1 MFKGKNRIIMIK
13 ISRGGK
19 MKTVL
24 KQFKINGFR
33 NLTNVTLNLNDV
45 TAIVGLNSY
54 GKSNVINAIN
64 MGIRFIKAPSEE
76 KIRYMSNRSMYPLL
90 KKNAGTDFSFE
101 FTAEIIN
108 ENNEK
113 ADVTYGYT
121 FSWDTE
127 LADCEINEEH
137 LFIKSEKFGGKH
149 ISREGSAAKFKRSP
163 QGRCQVKID
172 INNDQLVINK
182 LENFDNLYYLELVKA
197 LNNVEFYVERHLD
210 ASDSFR
216 PAPFTFKKSYS
227 PFILN
232 DIPRTVWSISERFKN
247 KFDNLIN
254 SFMNLFPTIDS
265 LSCNEIPVTIDN
277 KPETD
282 EKSPILFYDNI
293 YSLSFKDSK
302 LTQTLRFEALS
313 DGTKRIFLSLTAA
326 VLADIHNCSAIVF
339 EEPENSIHP
348 SLLQGYLRILNE
360 LSGDCKIIFTSHSPY
375 MIQYLDLNDIYIGM
389 PSSSGEADFR
399 TIKKPEKLM
408 KDAAK
413 FDQSTGDFIFE
424 SLSFANADDMLG
436 EYLSETTLDIDDT
449 DSDDDD
455 DWLNDDGGDE

>member
-1 MFKGKNRIIMIK
+1 MIK
-13 ISRGGK
+13 ISRGEK

-45 TAIVGLNSY
+45 TAIVGLNGY
-54 GKSNVINAIN
+54 GKSNLINAID
-64 MGIRFIKAPSEE
+64 MGIRFIKASPDE
-76 KIRYMSNRSMYPLL
+76 KMELMSNRSMYPLL

-101 FTAEIIN
+101 LTAEIFD
-108 ENNEK
+108 ENDEK
-113 ADVTYGYT
+113 ANVTYGYT

-127 LADCEINEEH
+127 QSECGINEEH
-137 LFIKSEKFGGKH
+137 LSIKTEKYGGSH
-149 ISREGSAAKFKRSP
+149 ISRVNNTAKYKRSQ
-163 QGRCQVKID
+163 QGRCQNLIAIEK
-172 INNDQLVINK
+172 DQLVLNK
-182 LENFDNLYYLELVKA
+182 LENLDSLHYLELIKT
-197 LNNVEFYVERHLD
+197 LNNIGFYVERHLD
-210 ASDSFR
+210 PSASFR
-216 PAPFTFKKSYS
+216 SAPFTFRKSNA

-232 DIPRTVWSISERFKN
+232 DIPRTVWSIHESFKN

-265 LSCNEIPVTIDN
+265 LECNEVPVTIDD

-282 EKSPILFYDNI
+282 DKSPILFYDNI
-293 YSLSFKDSK
+293 YTMSFKDSK
-302 LTQTLRFEALS
+302 LTQKLRFEALS

-348 SLLQGYLRILNE
+348 SLLQTYLRILDE

-375 MIQYLDLNDIYIGM
+375 MIQYLDLNDIYIGL
-389 PSSSGEADFR
+389 PSSSGETDFR
-399 TIKKPEKLM
+399 TIKKPAKLM
-408 KDAAK
+408 RDAAK

-424 SLSFANADDMLG
+424 SLSFANAADMLG
-436 EYLSETTLDIDDT
+436 EYLSETTLDIDDIGA
-449 DSDDDD
+449 DDDD
-455 DWLNDDGGDE
+455 DWLNDDGGDK